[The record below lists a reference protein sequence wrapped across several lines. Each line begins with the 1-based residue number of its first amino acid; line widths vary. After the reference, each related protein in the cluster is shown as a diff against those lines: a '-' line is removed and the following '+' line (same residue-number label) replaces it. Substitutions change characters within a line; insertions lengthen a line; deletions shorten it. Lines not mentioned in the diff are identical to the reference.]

1 MKKRILGISLALALA
16 VGVIALFVACGDAN
30 ENDND
35 PAYQNQ
41 TAPVAAERSRDSI
54 TVTDFNDVT
63 VALRQNPSVV
73 AIYDNG
79 ILDML
84 YNVGFENT
92 GIETLIIPDP
102 TGLPDI
108 LSWYREQ
115 YELQGAGEINVINGG
130 TLFYVDWDVLDIVTP
145 ELVILGARS
154 FGMNAAGD
162 RLSPED
168 NQQFRDDTEAR
179 YADTNF
185 IRLTIHVQEADLIND
200 MRFNANVLGQIWP
213 DTAPHFAALINEV
226 EAEMSAIAAITSAL
240 DMEAVFVMMTTPD
253 TFSVFLDN
261 SRMGFLF
268 EEFGF
273 QPLSIELTGFQD
285 QHGMDARAEL
295 LLASNPDVIFL
306 LDRTE
311 PETGNGAG
319 VQAFMNDPMIQRTA
333 AYENGH
339 IYAGLPMAEWYT
351 VVGGISSARRMIADV
366 NRFIEN
372 LNMQ

>member
-1 MKKRILGISLALALA
+1 MKKRMLGVVLALVLIA
-16 VGVIALFVACGDAN
+16 GVIALFVACGGA
-30 ENDND
+30 NDND
-35 PAYQNQ
+35 PQ
-41 TAPVAAERSRDSI
+41 TQDPTVPAAVARTRDVI
-54 TVTDFNDVT
+54 EVTDFNDLT
-63 VALRQNPSVV
+63 VELRQNPSVV

-92 GIETLIIPDP
+92 GIETLIIPNP
-102 TGLPDI
+102 AGLPDI

-115 YELQGAGEINVINGG
+115 YELRGAGEINVINGG

-168 NQQFRDDTEAR
+168 NAQFRADTEER
-179 YADTNF
+179 YADTTF
-185 IRLTIHVQEADLIND
+185 IRLTIHVQEADLLND

-213 DTAPHFAALINEV
+213 DTAPLFASLINEV
-226 EAEMSAIAAITSAL
+226 ETEMAEIAAITSAS

-253 TFSVFLDN
+253 SFSVFLAN
-261 SRMGFLF
+261 SRKGFF
-268 EEFGF
+268 FDEFGF
-273 QPLSIELTGFQD
+273 NPLELDIAALTD
-285 QHGMDARAEL
+285 QHGMDARAEF
-295 LLASNPDVIFL
+295 LLAHNPDVIFL

-319 VQAFMNDPMIQRTA
+319 AQAFMNDPMIQRTA

-366 NRFIEN
+366 NRFIAN
-372 LNMQ
+372 YTAQ

>member
-1 MKKRILGISLALALA
+1 MKKRMLGIALALVLM
-16 VGVIALFVACGDAN
+16 VGVVTLFVACGN
-30 ENDND
+30 NNGND
-35 PAYQNQ
+35 PVYQNQ
-41 TAPVAAERSRDSI
+41 TVPVAAQRTRDFI
-54 TVTDFNDVT
+54 EVTDFNDLAVT
-63 VALRQNPSVV
+63 LRQNPSVV

-102 TGLPDI
+102 AGLPDI

-115 YELQGAGEINVINGG
+115 YELRGAGEITVINGG

-168 NQQFRDDTEAR
+168 NQQFRDETEAR
-179 YADTNF
+179 YANTTF
-185 IRLTIHVQEADLIND
+185 MRLTINVQQANLLND
-200 MRFNANVLGQIWP
+200 MRFNANALSQIWP
-213 DTAPHFAALINEV
+213 DTAPRFAALITEI
-226 EAEMSAIAAITSAL
+226 EAEMNEIAAITSASDL
-240 DMEAVFVMMTTPD
+240 EAVFVMMTTAD
-253 TFSVFLDN
+253 SFSVFLAN
-261 SRMGFLF
+261 SRKGFLF
-268 EEFGF
+268 DEFGF
-273 QPLSIELTGFQD
+273 NPLELEMTGFQD
-285 QHGMDARAEL
+285 QHGMDARAEF

-306 LDRTE
+306 LDRTD

-319 VQAFMNDPMIQRTA
+319 AQAFMNDPMIQRTA
-333 AYENGH
+333 AHENGH

-366 NRFIEN
+366 NRFIAN
-372 LNMQ
+372 NAQ